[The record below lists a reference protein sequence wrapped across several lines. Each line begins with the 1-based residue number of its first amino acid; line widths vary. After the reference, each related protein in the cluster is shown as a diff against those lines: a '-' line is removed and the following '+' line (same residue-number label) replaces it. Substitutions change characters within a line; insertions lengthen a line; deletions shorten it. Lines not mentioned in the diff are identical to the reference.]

1 MATAIAERLPAE
13 PRTGGGP
20 RSGAARSGAAETF
33 LADYAS
39 FERRLG
45 SQPESVA
52 VMRRAGREHFADVGF
67 PSTRQEEWRRTN
79 VAPISRTRFRYPA
92 ADPDALPRERL
103 EPFQLADCAELVF
116 VNGRFAPGLSQ
127 RPELPEGVFAGSL
140 ATALAEHP
148 ELVVPYLGR
157 YADLEH
163 PFVALNTA
171 HLGDGLFVY
180 VPRGVVVEKTLH
192 AIFFGT
198 GEDGEATVSYPR
210 NLVVAGESSQL
221 TVIESYGGLPG
232 ERYFTCPVTE
242 IVGEANSVVDHYRLG
257 QESLDAF
264 HVATQ
269 KIHLERD
276 ANLFTHS
283 INHGGALVRND
294 IQAYLDGEGISCTM
308 NGLYLARGRQHV
320 DHQMLVDHAKPH
332 CHSYELFKGILEDR
346 ARAVFNGRIRVHQ
359 DAQKTDGVQSN
370 RNLLLSKEAL
380 VHSNPQLE
388 IFADDVRCTHG
399 STTGHLDDEAVFYL
413 RSRGIGEAAAKS
425 LLTYAFAGEVLEE
438 IRLEAVR
445 KDLEEFLFT
454 RLPKGEVVRQAV

>member
-1 MATAIAERLPAE
+1 MPAVAVETLP
-13 PRTGGGP
+13 PI
-20 RSGAARSGAAETF
+20 
-33 LADYAS
+33 LADSAS
-39 FERRLG
+39 LERRLAG
-45 SQPESVA
+45 QPESVRA
-52 VMRRAGREHFADVGF
+52 VRRAGRERFAEVGF
-67 PSTRQEEWRRTN
+67 PSTRQEEWRKTN
-79 VAPISRTRFRYPA
+79 VAPIARSSFRRPA
-92 ADPDALPRERL
+92 ADPDALPREKL
-103 EPFQLADCAELVF
+103 EPFLVPDCAELVF
-116 VNGRFAPGLSQ
+116 VNGRFAPGLS
-127 RPELPEGVFAGSL
+127 RRGELPEGVFAGSL
-140 ATALAEHP
+140 AEALAERP
-148 ELVVPYLGR
+148 ELVEPYLGR
-157 YADLEH
+157 YADAEH
-163 PFVALNTA
+163 PFVALNSA
-171 HLGDGLFVY
+171 HVEDGLFVH
-180 VPRGVVVEKTLH
+180 VPRGVVVERTIH
-192 AIFFGT
+192 AVFFGA

-232 ERYFTCPVTE
+232 EKYFTCPVTE
-242 IVGEANSVVDHYRLG
+242 MVGEANSVVDHYRLG

-269 KIHLERD
+269 KIHLLRD
-276 ANLFTHS
+276 ANFFTHS

-308 NGLYLARGRQHV
+308 NGLYLARGSQHV

-332 CHSYELFKGILEDR
+332 CHSYELWKGILEDR

-425 LLTYAFAGEVLEE
+425 LLVYAFAGEVLEE